1 MLCKKYVSQNNAE
14 RLSNNKHIFVK
25 SHGSIVVN
33 ELDTE
38 LNANDVS
45 LNTNDANDII
55 NTTDYVSKL
64 EIPDNNFLKPDI
76 IKRNE
81 STKEWRWRIIII
93 KHKSYA
99 EISYYETKTKKR
111 FYMSGKTNKWE
122 EQEVNPLFDEY
133 VKKEYYCYT

>member
-1 MLCKKYVSQNNAE
+1 
-14 RLSNNKHIFVK
+14 
-25 SHGSIVVN
+25 VVN